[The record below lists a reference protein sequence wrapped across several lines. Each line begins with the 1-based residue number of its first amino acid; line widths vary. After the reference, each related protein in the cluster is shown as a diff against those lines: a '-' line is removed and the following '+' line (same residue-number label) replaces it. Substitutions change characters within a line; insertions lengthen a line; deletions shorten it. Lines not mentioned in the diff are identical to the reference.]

1 MEGLTQAS
9 LIWHILEN
17 LAKYHRKKVQNVC
30 CSYLEV
36 VKDVADERDVGHPAL
51 QRAFPRL
58 LTLLELLLQAVEQ
71 VPPKHGSIVLL
82 GLSLDDGIQ

>member
-1 MEGLTQAS
+1 MCNTTS
-9 LIWHILEN
+9 LIWHIFEN
-17 LAKYHRKKVQNVC
+17 FAKYHSKKVQNAS

-36 VKDVADERDVGHPAL
+36 VKDVADERDVAHPTL

-58 LTLLELLLQAVEQ
+58 LTLLELLLQAVQQ

-82 GLSLDDGIQ
+82 GLSLE